1 MKPTLIMVG
10 ADKGGVGKTT
20 VARVLM
26 DFFARNNLPTRA
38 FDTEAP
44 RGTLHR
50 FYPNNC
56 EVIDIEDVADQMKV
70 LDTLEKAPEKITI
83 VDFKAGA
90 LGRTLDLFDKIGV
103 FEAARADEFDIAMF
117 HVVGPAVASLD
128 ELQEVSG
135 YMKGVDY
142 IVVRNFI
149 NETNFFEWDE
159 ETYRKYF
166 SGLNNA
172 HEMEVPKLNE
182 MAYEAVDLNGVTF
195 TDFINNRKA
204 SGEEADFSFTLRG
217 YVRKW
222 LSDLDEV
229 LGKLALTQKILVAA
243 GNPGAAPVGAAGSAN
258 TSDKQAAAE

>member
-26 DFFARNNLPTRA
+26 DFFARNHIMTRA
-38 FDTEAP
+38 FDTEWP
-44 RGTLHR
+44 RGTLKR

-56 EVIDIEDVADQMKV
+56 EVINIEDVADQMKV
-70 LDTLEKAPEKITI
+70 LDTLESAPEKVTI

-103 FEAARADEFDIAMF
+103 FEAARADEFDLAMF
-117 HVVGPAVASLD
+117 HVVGPAVASLN
-128 ELQEVSG
+128 ELQEVSR
-135 YMKGVDY
+135 YMDGVDY

-166 SGLNNA
+166 ANLNNA

-195 TDFINNRKA
+195 TDFVNNRKA
-204 SGEEADFSFTLRG
+204 NGEEADFSFTLRG

-222 LSDLDEV
+222 LSDLDEE
-229 LGKLALTQKILVAA
+229 LNKLALIQKIRVGA
-243 GNPGAAPVGAAGSAN
+243 GHPGVAPVGAAGTPTN
-258 TSDKQAAAE
+258 NDKQAAAE